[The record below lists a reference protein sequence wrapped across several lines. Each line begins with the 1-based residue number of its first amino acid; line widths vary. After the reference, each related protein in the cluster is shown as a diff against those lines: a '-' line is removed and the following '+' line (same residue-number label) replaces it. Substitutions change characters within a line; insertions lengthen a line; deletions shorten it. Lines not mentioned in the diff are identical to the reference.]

1 MLKAWQFATALT
13 AVAFLMMTAGASA
26 ARCCPF
32 CSAPSLTLAEQMAQA
47 DAAILVQWVG
57 GTKATDKSAGE
68 TVYEIR
74 QIVRNYKNELKV
86 GGRVTLPR
94 YRESKVGDLFLLV
107 GSKGVTIEWAS
118 PLEVTETSFN
128 YVAQAP
134 SPEVPTSRRLEY
146 YAKFLEYPDQM
157 ISNDAYGEFA
167 NAPYD
172 DITQLAEKLPR
183 EKIRGWITNKDTPA
197 TRMGLYGLLIGL
209 CGNDEDGKII
219 EEKILEETEDF
230 RLGIDG
236 LMSGYLLLTG
246 EKGLAVLDKHKLK
259 NRSVPFSETYA
270 AMQALRF
277 MWKYAEGR
285 IEKGRLRAS
294 MRILLDRPELA
305 DLVIAD
311 LARWKDWEVQ
321 DRLMALYI
329 QALASAPDEEGSA
342 EETPVKVVS
351 KDKTDETSTPSN
363 DDIVGEMWK
372 QIAGDQKLDTEVG
385 ESFNV
390 PSIKRAI
397 VRYMLVS
404 TKDVPDEATS
414 GENSVVPEHAKK
426 GQKYVDML
434 RKLDEKTVAQAERFF
449 LLD

>member
-1 MLKAWQFATALT
+1 MLNACKSSAAIATI
-13 AVAFLMMTAGASA
+13 AFLVTTVASSS
-26 ARCCPF
+26 ARSCPF

-47 DAAILVQWVG
+47 DAAVLVQWVG
-57 GTKATDKSAGE
+57 GKKATDKTAGE

-74 QIVRNYKNELKV
+74 QIVRNHKNELKV
-86 GGRVTLPR
+86 EGRVTLPR

-107 GSKGVTIEWAS
+107 GSKGTTIEWAS

-134 SPEVPTSRRLEY
+134 SPEMPTVKRLAY
-146 YAKFLEYPDQM
+146 YVKFLEYPDQM

-167 NAPYD
+167 NAPYA
-172 DITQLAEKLPR
+172 DITQLSEKLPR
-183 EKIRGWITNKDTPA
+183 EKIRGWITSKDTPA

-209 CGNDEDGKII
+209 SGTDEDAKTLRK
-219 EEKILEETEDF
+219 KILEKTEDF

-246 EKGLAVLDKHKLK
+246 EKGLSVLDEHKLK
-259 NRSVPFSETYA
+259 NRDVPFSETYA

-277 MWKYAEGR
+277 MWKYSEGR
-285 IEKGRLRAS
+285 IEKSRLRAS

-329 QALASAPDEEGSA
+329 QALASASEKETPA
-342 EETPVKVVS
+342 EETAS
-351 KDKTDETSTPSN
+351 KDKPEKTEDAPKKDVFQT
-363 DDIVGEMWK
+363 VWK
-372 QIAGDQKLDTEVG
+372 EAFGDQKWEKAGAQGDA
-385 ESFNV
+385 FNV

-404 TKDVPDEATS
+404 TKDVPDEVTS
-414 GENSVVPEHAKK
+414 GKETVLPDHAKK
-426 GQKYVDML
+426 GQKYVDIL

-449 LLD
+449 FLK

>member
-1 MLKAWQFATALT
+1 MIKAWKLSAAVTAM
-13 AVAFLMMTAGASA
+13 AFLMMTAGASA

-47 DAAILVQWVG
+47 DAAVLVQWVG
-57 GTKATDKSAGE
+57 GKKATDKSAGE

-74 QIVRNYKNELKV
+74 QIVRNHKNELKV
-86 GGRVTLPR
+86 EGRVTLPR

-107 GSKGVTIEWAS
+107 GSKGATIEWAS

-134 SPEVPTSRRLEY
+134 SPETPTAKRLAY
-146 YAKFLEYPDQM
+146 YVKFLEYPDQM

-167 NAPYD
+167 NAPYA

-183 EKIRGWITNKDTPA
+183 EKIRSWITNKDTPA

-209 CGNDEDGKII
+209 CGNDEDATILKG
-219 EEKILEETEDF
+219 KILEKTEDF

-246 EKGLAVLDKHKLK
+246 DKGMSVLDEHKLK
-259 NRSVPFSETYA
+259 NRDVPFSETYA

-277 MWKYAEGR
+277 MWKYSEGR
-285 IEKGRLRAS
+285 IEKDRLRAS

-311 LARWKDWEVQ
+311 LARWKDWDVQ

-329 QALASAPDEEGSA
+329 QALASAPKEEEAAEEGA
-342 EETPVKVVS
+342 S
-351 KDKTDETSTPSN
+351 KDEPKKTEDAPKE
-363 DDIVGEMWK
+363 DVFLAMWK
-372 QIAGDQKLDTEVG
+372 KAFGDRKWEGAGSQG

-414 GENSVVPEHAKK
+414 GENTVVPEHAKK
-426 GQKYVDML
+426 GRKYVDMI

-449 LLD
+449 FLK

>member
-1 MLKAWQFATALT
+1 MINAWKLSAAVMT
-13 AVAFLMMTAGASA
+13 VAFLMTTVGASA

-47 DAAILVQWVG
+47 DAAVLVQWVG
-57 GTKATDKSAGE
+57 GKKATDKSAGE

-74 QIVRNYKNELKV
+74 QIVRNHKNELKV
-86 GGRVTLPR
+86 GGRITLPR

-107 GSKGVTIEWAS
+107 GSKGATIEWAS

-134 SPEVPTSRRLEY
+134 SPEAPTAKRLAY
-146 YAKFLEYPDQM
+146 YVKFLEYPDQM

-167 NAPYD
+167 NAPYA

-183 EKIRGWITNKDTPA
+183 EKIRSWITNKDTPQ

-209 CGNDEDGKII
+209 CGNDEDAKILKG
-219 EEKILEETEDF
+219 KILEETEDF

-246 EKGLAVLDKHKLK
+246 EKGMSVLDEHKLK
-259 NRSVPFSETYA
+259 NRDVPFSETYA

-277 MWKYAEGR
+277 MWKYSEGR
-285 IEKGRLRAS
+285 IEKDRLRAS

-311 LARWKDWEVQ
+311 LARWKDWDVQ

-329 QALASAPDEEGSA
+329 QALASAPAEEESA
-342 EETPVKVVS
+342 EGEAS
-351 KDKTDETSTPSN
+351 KDEPKKTEDAPKEDVFQTA
-363 DDIVGEMWK
+363 WK
-372 QIAGDQKLDTEVG
+372 EAFGDRKWEGASSQG

-414 GENSVVPEHAKK
+414 GENTVVPEHAKQ
-426 GQKYVDML
+426 GRKYVDMI

-449 LLD
+449 FLK

>member
-1 MLKAWQFATALT
+1 MPKAWRLT
-13 AVAFLMMTAGASA
+13 AAVTTAAVLLTTLAASSA
-26 ARCCPF
+26 MSCPF

-47 DAAILVQWVG
+47 DAAVLVQWVE

-74 QIVRNYKNELKV
+74 QVVRNYKDELKA
-86 GGRVTLPR
+86 GGRITLPR

-107 GSKGVTIEWAS
+107 GSKGTTIEWAS

-134 SPEVPTSRRLEY
+134 SPEVPVTKRLEY
-146 YAKFLEYPDQM
+146 YVKFLEYPDQM

-167 NAPYD
+167 NAPYA

-183 EKIRGWITNKDTPA
+183 EKIRGWIIDPETPA

-209 CGNDEDGKII
+209 CGTDEDSKVL
-219 EEKILEETEDF
+219 EAKILETTEDF

-246 EKGLAVLDKHKLK
+246 EKGLSVLDEHKLQ
-259 NRSVPFSETYA
+259 NRDIPFSETYA

-285 IEKGRLRAS
+285 IEKARLRSS

-311 LARWKDWEVQ
+311 LARWKDWEIQ
-321 DRLMALYI
+321 DRLMTVYI
-329 QALASAPDEEGSA
+329 QALASAPAEKSESA
-342 EETPVKVVS
+342 EKGDPKETEGAS
-351 KDKTDETSTPSN
+351 SN
-363 DDIVGEMWK
+363 DVYQKIWASVTGGKKWEDPG
-372 QIAGDQKLDTEVG
+372 ARGDA
-385 ESFNV
+385 FNV
-390 PSIKRAI
+390 PSIRRAI

-404 TKDVPDEATS
+404 SKDLPDDAAS
-414 GENSVVPEHAKK
+414 GENAVVPEHVKK
-426 GQKYVDML
+426 GKKYLDML
-434 RKLDEKTVAQAERFF
+434 RQLDARTVAQAEKFYF
-449 LLD
+449 LD

>member
-1 MLKAWQFATALT
+1 MLKAWRFKVAVAIT
-13 AVAFLMMTAGASA
+13 AVFMTTLAASA

-47 DAAILVQWVG
+47 DAAVLVQWVG
-57 GTKATDKSAGE
+57 GKKATDKSAGE

-74 QIVRNYKNELKV
+74 QIVRNHKNELKV
-86 GGRVTLPR
+86 EDRVTLPR

-128 YVAQAP
+128 YVAQSP
-134 SPEVPTSRRLEY
+134 SPEVPVVKRLSY
-146 YAKFLEYPDQM
+146 YVKFLEYPDPM

-167 NAPYD
+167 NAPYA
-172 DITQLAEKLPR
+172 DITQLSDKLPR
-183 EKIRGWITNKDTPA
+183 EKIRGWITNPQTPQ

-209 CGNDEDGKII
+209 CGTDEDAKVL
-219 EEKILEETEDF
+219 EKKILEKTEDF

-236 LMSGYLLLTG
+236 LMSGYLLLQG
-246 EKGLAVLDKHKLK
+246 DKGLSVLDDNKLR
-259 NRSVPFSETYA
+259 NRDIPFSETYA

-277 MWKYAEGR
+277 MWRYAEGR
-285 IEKGRLRAS
+285 IEKPRLRAS

-321 DRLMALYI
+321 DRLMDIYVSSI
-329 QALASAPDEEGSA
+329 
-342 EETPVKVVS
+342 TKVVPP
-351 KDKTDETSTPSN
+351 TGAELPEDEQKE
-363 DDIVGEMWK
+363 IQK
-372 QIAGDQKLDTEVG
+372 QFQELKQKAGKLVDGKFPVTLDADTADA
-385 ESFNV
+385 FNV

-404 TKDVPDEATS
+404 SKDVPDDAAS
-414 GENSVVPEHAKK
+414 GKDSTVPKFVTK
-426 GQKYVDML
+426 GRSYVEIL
-434 RKLDEKTVAQAERFF
+434 RELDPKTVSQAERFF
-449 LLD
+449 FLK

>member
-1 MLKAWQFATALT
+1 MLKAWRFTIAAATA
-13 AVAFLMMTAGASA
+13 AVFMATLAAPA

-47 DAAILVQWVG
+47 DAAVLVQWVG
-57 GTKATDKSAGE
+57 GKKATDKSAGE

-74 QIVRNYKNELKV
+74 QIVRNHKNELKV
-86 GGRVTLPR
+86 EDRVTLPR

-134 SPEVPTSRRLEY
+134 SPEVPVAKRLSY
-146 YAKFLEYPDQM
+146 YVKFLEYPDPM

-167 NAPYD
+167 NAPYA
-172 DITQLAEKLPR
+172 DITQLADKLPR
-183 EKIRGWITNKDTPA
+183 EKIRGWITDPKTPQ

-209 CGNDEDGKII
+209 CGTDEDAKVL
-219 EEKILEETEDF
+219 EKKILEKTEDF

-236 LMSGYLLLTG
+236 LMSGFLLLQG
-246 EKGLAVLDKHKLK
+246 DKGLSVLDEHKLK
-259 NRSVPFSETYA
+259 NRDIPFSETYA

-277 MWKYAEGR
+277 MWRYAEGR
-285 IEKGRLRAS
+285 IEKSRLRAS

-311 LARWKDWEVQ
+311 LARWKDWEIQ
-321 DRLMALYI
+321 DRLMDIYI
-329 QALASAPDEEGSA
+329 SSITKTLPQTKDGQSEEEQKEFQKEFDELKKKASKLVDGKFPVTLDA
-342 EETPVKVVS
+342 ETA
-351 KDKTDETSTPSN
+351 D
-363 DDIVGEMWK
+363 
-372 QIAGDQKLDTEVG
+372 A
-385 ESFNV
+385 FNV

-397 VRYMLVS
+397 VRFMLVS
-404 TKDVPDEATS
+404 TKDLPEGEAS
-414 GENSVVPEHAKK
+414 GENSVAPEYVTK
-426 GQKYVDML
+426 GRSYVEIL
-434 RKLDEKTVAQAERFF
+434 RDLDPKTVSQAERFF
-449 LLD
+449 FLK

>member
-1 MLKAWQFATALT
+1 MINAWKLSAAVT
-13 AVAFLMMTAGASA
+13 AVAFLMTTAAASA

-47 DAAILVQWVG
+47 DAAVLVQWVG
-57 GTKATDKSAGE
+57 GKKATDKSAGE

-74 QIVRNYKNELKV
+74 QIVRNHKNELKV
-86 GGRVTLPR
+86 EDRITLPR

-134 SPEVPTSRRLEY
+134 SPEAPTAKRLAY
-146 YAKFLEYPDQM
+146 YVKFLEYPDQM

-167 NAPYD
+167 NAPYA

-183 EKIRGWITNKDTPA
+183 EKIRSWITNKDTPQ

-209 CGNDEDGKII
+209 CGNDEDATILKG
-219 EEKILEETEDF
+219 KILEKTEDF

-246 EKGLAVLDKHKLK
+246 EKGMSVLDEHKLK
-259 NRSVPFSETYA
+259 NRDVPFSETYA

-277 MWKYAEGR
+277 MWKYSEGR
-285 IEKGRLRAS
+285 IEKSRLRAS

-329 QALASAPDEEGSA
+329 QALASAPEEEESA
-342 EETPVKVVS
+342 EGEVS
-351 KDKTDETSTPSN
+351 KDEPKKTEDAPKE
-363 DDIVGEMWK
+363 DVFQAMWK
-372 QIAGDQKLDTEVG
+372 EAFGDRKWEGAGSQG

-414 GENSVVPEHAKK
+414 GENSVMPEHSKK
-426 GQKYVDML
+426 GQKYVDMI

-449 LLD
+449 FLK

>member
-1 MLKAWQFATALT
+1 MLKAWRFTT
-13 AVAFLMMTAGASA
+13 AVATAA
-26 ARCCPF
+26 ALLTALVTSPALSCPF

-47 DAAILVQWVG
+47 DAAVLVQWVG

-74 QIVRNYKNELKV
+74 QIVRNHKNELKV
-86 GGRVTLPR
+86 EGRLTLPR

-107 GSKGVTIEWAS
+107 GSKGTTIEWAS

-134 SPEVPTSRRLEY
+134 SPETPASKRLEY
-146 YAKFLEYPDQM
+146 YVKFLEYPDQM

-167 NAPYD
+167 NAPYA
-172 DITQLAEKLPR
+172 DITQLADKLPR
-183 EKIRGWITNKDTPA
+183 EKIRGWITNPETPA

-209 CGNDEDGKII
+209 CGNDEDAKVLEG
-219 EEKILEETEDF
+219 KILEQTEDF

-236 LMSGYLLLTG
+236 LMSGYLLLKG
-246 EKGLAVLDKHKLK
+246 EKGLSVLDEHKLQ
-259 NRSVPFSETYA
+259 NRDIPFSETYA

-285 IEKGRLRAS
+285 IEKSRLRAS

-311 LARWKDWEVQ
+311 LARWKDWEIQ
-321 DRLMALYI
+321 DRLMGIYI
-329 QALASAPDEEGSA
+329 QALASVPAEKNESDSTEKGTPKETDSASNADVFQKIWESVTGGQKWEGTGS
-342 EETPVKVVS
+342 S
-351 KDKTDETSTPSN
+351 
-363 DDIVGEMWK
+363 
-372 QIAGDQKLDTEVG
+372 GD
-385 ESFNV
+385 SFNV
-390 PSIKRAI
+390 PSIRRAI

-404 TKDVPDEATS
+404 SKDLPEDAAS
-414 GENSVVPEHAKK
+414 GEDAIVPPHVEK
-426 GQKYVDML
+426 GRKYVEML
-434 RKLDEKTVAQAERFF
+434 RKLDSKTVAQAEKFYF
-449 LLD
+449 LD

>member
-1 MLKAWQFATALT
+1 MLQAWKFSAAIT
-13 AVAFLMMTAGASA
+13 AVAFLMTTAAASA

-47 DAAILVQWVG
+47 DAAVLVQWVG
-57 GTKATDKSAGE
+57 GKKATDKTAGE

-74 QIVRNYKNELKV
+74 QIVRNHKNELKLE
-86 GGRVTLPR
+86 GRVTLPR

-107 GSKGVTIEWAS
+107 GSKGTTIEWAS

-134 SPEVPTSRRLEY
+134 SPEVPTTKRLAY
-146 YAKFLEYPDQM
+146 YVKFLEYPDQM

-167 NAPYD
+167 NAPYA
-172 DITQLAEKLPR
+172 DITQLADSLPR
-183 EKIRGWITNKDTPA
+183 EKVRGWITNKDTPA
-197 TRMGLYGLLIGL
+197 TRMGLYGLLVGL
-209 CGNDEDGKII
+209 CGNQDDA
-219 EEKILEETEDF
+219 KILEKKILEKTEDF

-246 EKGLAVLDKHKLK
+246 DKGLSVLDEHKLK
-259 NRSVPFSETYA
+259 NRDVPFSETYA

-277 MWKYAEGR
+277 MWKSSEGR
-285 IEKGRLRAS
+285 IEKSRLRAS

-311 LARWKDWEVQ
+311 LARWKDWEIQ
-321 DRLMALYI
+321 DRLMELYVL
-329 QALASAPDEEGSA
+329 ALASDSDDKSDDEADDKGNDEADDRAADLQKALECIAARDPKMKVDVA
-342 EETPVKVVS
+342 EP
-351 KDKTDETSTPSN
+351 
-363 DDIVGEMWK
+363 
-372 QIAGDQKLDTEVG
+372 
-385 ESFNV
+385 FNV

-397 VRYMLVS
+397 IRYMLVS

-414 GENSVVPEHAKK
+414 GEDSVIPEHATK
-426 GQKYVDML
+426 GKKYVDVL
-434 RKLDEKTVAQAERFF
+434 RQLDPKTVAQAERFF
-449 LLD
+449 FLK

>member
-13 AVAFLMMTAGASA
+13 TVAFLMTTAGASV

-47 DAAILVQWVG
+47 DAAVLVQWVG
-57 GTKATDKSAGE
+57 GKKATDKSAGE

-86 GGRVTLPR
+86 EGRITLPR

-134 SPEVPTSRRLEY
+134 SPETPTAKRLEY
-146 YAKFLEYPDQM
+146 YVKFLEYPYQM

-167 NAPYD
+167 NAPYA

-183 EKIRGWITNKDTPA
+183 EKIRGWIVNKDTPQ

-209 CGNDEDGKII
+209 CGNDEDAKVLKA
-219 EEKILEETEDF
+219 KILEETEDF

-246 EKGLAVLDKHKLK
+246 EQGMAVLDEHKLK
-259 NRSVPFSETYA
+259 NRDVPFSETYA

-285 IEKGRLRAS
+285 IEPGRVRAS

-311 LARWKDWEVQ
+311 LARWKDWQVQ

-329 QALASAPDEEGSA
+329 QALASAPDEEA
-342 EETPVKVVS
+342 PTEEAGEKVAS
-351 KDKTDETSTPSN
+351 KDKPGETGKPSRR
-363 DDIVGEMWK
+363 DVFGEMWK
-372 QIAGDQKLDTEVG
+372 QIVGDQKLDTASG
-385 ESFNV
+385 DPFNV
-390 PSIKRAI
+390 TSIKRAI

-404 TKDVPDEATS
+404 TKDVPDEAAS
-414 GENSVVPEHAKK
+414 GENSVMPEHVKK

-449 LLD
+449 ILD

>member
-1 MLKAWQFATALT
+1 MINAWKLSAAVMT
-13 AVAFLMMTAGASA
+13 VAFLMTTVGASA

-47 DAAILVQWVG
+47 DAAVLVQWVG
-57 GTKATDKSAGE
+57 GKKATDKSAGE

-74 QIVRNYKNELKV
+74 QIVRNHKNELKV

-134 SPEVPTSRRLEY
+134 SPETPTAKRLAY
-146 YAKFLEYPDQM
+146 YVKFLEYPDQM

-167 NAPYD
+167 NAPYA

-183 EKIRGWITNKDTPA
+183 EKIRSWITNKDTPQ

-209 CGNDEDGKII
+209 CGNDEDA
-219 EEKILEETEDF
+219 KILEGKILEKTEDF

-246 EKGLAVLDKHKLK
+246 EKGMSVLDEHKLK
-259 NRSVPFSETYA
+259 NRDVPFSETYA

-277 MWKYAEGR
+277 MWKYSEGR
-285 IEKGRLRAS
+285 IEKDRLRAS

-329 QALASAPDEEGSA
+329 QALAAAPEKEEPT
-342 EETPVKVVS
+342 ENETS
-351 KDKTDETSTPSN
+351 KDEPKNPKDTKQDA
-363 DDIVGEMWK
+363 IFREMWVK
-372 QIAGDQKLDTEVG
+372 AFGEKEWVGAGSQG
-385 ESFNV
+385 ESFGV

-414 GENSVVPEHAKK
+414 GEESVLPEHAKK

-449 LLD
+449 FLK

>member
-1 MLKAWQFATALT
+1 MRKTWKFTTAAAAALL
-13 AVAFLMMTAGASA
+13 LMTTLA
-26 ARCCPF
+26 APDARSCPF

-47 DAAILVQWVG
+47 DAAVLVQWVG
-57 GTKATDKSAGE
+57 GKKATDKTAGE
-68 TVYEIR
+68 TVYQIR
-74 QIVRNYKNELKV
+74 RIVRNYKNQLKV
-86 GGRVTLPR
+86 DDRITLPR

-107 GSKGVTIEWAS
+107 GSKGTTIEWAS

-134 SPEVPTSRRLEY
+134 SPEVPTSKRLAY
-146 YAKFLEYPDQM
+146 YVKFLEYPDQM
-157 ISNDAYGEFA
+157 IANDAYGEFA
-167 NAPYD
+167 NAPYA
-172 DITQLAEKLPR
+172 DITQLADDLPR

-209 CGNDEDGKII
+209 CGTDEDAQII
-219 EEKILEETEDF
+219 EKKILEKTEDF

-246 EKGLAVLDKHKLK
+246 DKGLSVLDEHKLR
-259 NRSVPFSETYA
+259 NRDVPFSETYA

-285 IEKGRLRAS
+285 IEKSRLRAS

-311 LARWKDWEVQ
+311 LARWKDWEIQ
-321 DRLMALYI
+321 DRLMAIYV
-329 QALASAPDEEGSA
+329 QALASGQSES
-342 EETPVKVVS
+342 S
-351 KDKTDETSTPSN
+351 STADDQEKSESSN
-363 DDIVGEMWK
+363 LDQLYQEAWK
-372 QIAGDQKLDTEVG
+372 QATGGQEWKGAGEDGDA
-385 ESFNV
+385 FNV
-390 PSIKRAI
+390 PSIRRAI

-404 TKDVPDEATS
+404 TKDAPDEAAS
-414 GENSVVPEHAKK
+414 GENSTTPEHVEK
-426 GQKYVDML
+426 GRKYLDML
-434 RKLDEKTVAQAERFF
+434 RKLDARTVAQAEKFY

>member
-1 MLKAWQFATALT
+1 MINAWKLSAAVT
-13 AVAFLMMTAGASA
+13 AVAFLMTTAGASA

-47 DAAILVQWVG
+47 DAAVLVQWVG
-57 GTKATDKSAGE
+57 GKKATDKTAGE
-68 TVYEIR
+68 TVYQIK
-74 QIVRNYKNELKV
+74 QIVRNHKNELKV
-86 GGRVTLPR
+86 DGKVTLPR

-107 GSKGVTIEWAS
+107 GSKGTTIEWAS

-134 SPEVPTSRRLEY
+134 SPEAPTTKRLEY
-146 YAKFLEYPDQM
+146 YVKFLEYPDQM

-167 NAPYD
+167 NAPYA
-172 DITQLAEKLPR
+172 DITQLADSLPR

-209 CGNDEDGKII
+209 CGNADDAKTI
-219 EEKILEETEDF
+219 ERKILEKTEDF

-246 EKGLAVLDKHKLK
+246 DKGLSVLDEHKLK
-259 NRSVPFSETYA
+259 NRDVPFSETYA

-277 MWKYAEGR
+277 MWKYSEGR
-285 IEKGRLRAS
+285 IEKSRLRAS

-329 QALASAPDEEGSA
+329 QALASAPEEEEATEEAASEDKA
-342 EETPVKVVS
+342 EKT
-351 KDKTDETSTPSN
+351 KDAPRKDVFQTAWKEAFGN
-363 DDIVGEMWK
+363 QKWEGAGKHGE
-372 QIAGDQKLDTEVG
+372 A
-385 ESFNV
+385 FNV

-414 GENSVVPEHAKK
+414 GKESVLPDHAKK

-449 LLD
+449 FLK

>member
-1 MLKAWQFATALT
+1 MLQAFRFTT
-13 AVAFLMMTAGASA
+13 AVTTVAVLMTTLAVPSA
-26 ARCCPF
+26 MSCPF

-47 DAAILVQWVG
+47 DAAVLVQWVG
-57 GTKATDKSAGE
+57 GTKATDTSAGE

-74 QIVRNYKNELKV
+74 QIVRNHKNELKV
-86 GGRVTLPR
+86 KGRVTLPR

-134 SPEVPTSRRLEY
+134 SPEVPVAKRLEY
-146 YAKFLEYPDQM
+146 YVKFLEYPDQM

-167 NAPYD
+167 NAPYN
-172 DITQLAEKLPR
+172 DITQLSDKLPR
-183 EKIRGWITNKDTPA
+183 EKIRTWITSKDTPA
-197 TRMGLYGLLIGL
+197 TRIGLYGLLIGL
-209 CGNDEDGKII
+209 CGTDEDSKVL
-219 EEKILEETEDF
+219 EQKILEKTEDF

-246 EKGLAVLDKHKLK
+246 DKGLSVLDEQKLA
-259 NRSVPFSETYA
+259 NRDVPFSETYA

-277 MWKYAEGR
+277 MWKYADGR
-285 IEKGRLRAS
+285 IEKSRLRAS

-311 LARWKDWEVQ
+311 LARWKDWEIQ
-321 DRLMALYI
+321 DRLMGLYI
-329 QALASAPDEEGSA
+329 QALASAPAD
-342 EETPVKVVS
+342 T
-351 KDKTDETSTPSN
+351 ETSDKDPKESKTAST
-363 DDIVGEMWK
+363 DIYEKMWK
-372 QIAGDQKLDTEVG
+372 EVFANQKWEGAGAQG

-404 TKDVPDEATS
+404 TKDLPEDAAS
-414 GENSVVPEHAKK
+414 GKESAVPEHVTK
-426 GQKYVDML
+426 GGKYIDML

-449 LLD
+449 LLP

>member
-1 MLKAWQFATALT
+1 MLKAWKFLAAIT
-13 AVAFLMMTAGASA
+13 AVAFLMTTAAASA
-26 ARCCPF
+26 ARSCPF

-47 DAAILVQWVG
+47 DAAVLVQWVG
-57 GTKATDKSAGE
+57 GKKATDKTAGE

-74 QIVRNYKNELKV
+74 QIVRNHKNELKV
-86 GGRVTLPR
+86 EGRVTLPR

-107 GSKGVTIEWAS
+107 GSKGTTIEWAS

-134 SPEVPTSRRLEY
+134 SPEVPMSKRLAY
-146 YAKFLEYPDQM
+146 YVKFLEYPDQM

-167 NAPYD
+167 NAPYA
-172 DITQLAEKLPR
+172 DITQLSEKLPR
-183 EKIRGWITNKDTPA
+183 EKVRGWITNKETPA

-209 CGNDEDGKII
+209 CGNQDDSKVLEK
-219 EEKILEETEDF
+219 KILEKTEDF

-246 EKGLAVLDKHKLK
+246 DKGLSVLDEHKLK
-259 NRSVPFSETYA
+259 NRDVPFSETYA

-277 MWKYAEGR
+277 MWKYSEGR
-285 IEKGRLRAS
+285 IEKSRLRAS

-311 LARWKDWEVQ
+311 LARWKDWEIQ
-321 DRLMALYI
+321 DRLMELYVL
-329 QALASAPDEEGSA
+329 ALASD
-342 EETPVKVVS
+342 
-351 KDKTDETSTPSN
+351 SN
-363 DDIVGEMWK
+363 DKGDDEADDKGNNEADDRAADLQK
-372 QIAGDQKLDTEVG
+372 ALECIAARDPKMKVDVAEP
-385 ESFNV
+385 FNV

-397 VRYMLVS
+397 IRYMLVS

-414 GENSVVPEHAKK
+414 GEDSVIPEHATK
-426 GQKYVDML
+426 GKKYVDVL
-434 RKLDEKTVAQAERFF
+434 RQLDPKTVAQAERFF
-449 LLD
+449 FLK

>member
-1 MLKAWQFATALT
+1 MLNAWRMTTAITTAAVLLT
-13 AVAFLMMTAGASA
+13 TLAASPA
-26 ARCCPF
+26 MSCPF

-47 DAAILVQWVG
+47 DAAVLVQWVG
-57 GTKATDKSAGE
+57 GKKATDKSAGE

-74 QIVRNYKNELKV
+74 QIVRNHKNELKV
-86 GGRVTLPR
+86 EDRVTLPR

-107 GSKGVTIEWAS
+107 GSKGTTIEWAS

-134 SPEVPTSRRLEY
+134 SPEVPTAKRLAY
-146 YAKFLEYPDQM
+146 YVKFLEYPDQM
-157 ISNDAYGEFA
+157 IANDAYGEFA
-167 NAPYD
+167 NAPYA
-172 DITQLAEKLPR
+172 DITQLSDDLPR

-209 CGNDEDGKII
+209 CGTSDDVNVLEA
-219 EEKILEETEDF
+219 KILEKTEDF

-246 EKGLAVLDKHKLK
+246 DKGMSVLDEHKLK
-259 NRSVPFSETYA
+259 NRDVPFSETYA

-285 IEKGRLRAS
+285 IEKPRLRAS

-311 LARWKDWEVQ
+311 LARWKDWEIR
-321 DRLMALYI
+321 DRLMSLYI
-329 QALASAPDEEGSA
+329 QALASAPEPNTDAATEGTAEKTEPSEES
-342 EETPVKVVS
+342 ET
-351 KDKTDETSTPSN
+351 
-363 DDIVGEMWK
+363 
-372 QIAGDQKLDTEVG
+372 IAKLWTEVTGKPWDKVDSSAG
-385 ESFNV
+385 EPYNV

-397 VRYMLVS
+397 VRYMLVCS
-404 TKDVPDEATS
+404 KDLPEEATS
-414 GENSVVPEHAKK
+414 GKDTRVPEHVEE
-426 GQKYVDML
+426 GRRYVGML
-434 RKLDEKTVAQAERFF
+434 RKLDAKTVSQAERFF
-449 LLD
+449 FLK

>member
-1 MLKAWQFATALT
+1 MINAWKLSAAVMT
-13 AVAFLMMTAGASA
+13 VAFLMTTAGASA

-57 GTKATDKSAGE
+57 GKKATEKSAGE

-134 SPEVPTSRRLEY
+134 SPEVPTAQRLEY

-209 CGNDEDGKII
+209 CGNDEDGRIL
-219 EEKILEETEDF
+219 EAKILEETEDF

-246 EKGLAVLDKHKLK
+246 EKGMAVLDEHKLK

-285 IEKGRLRAS
+285 IEKSRLRAS

-329 QALASAPDEEGSA
+329 QALASAPDEGVPA
-342 EETPVKVVS
+342 EETTGEVVA
-351 KDKTDETSTPSN
+351 KDKPDETSPPSN
-363 DDIVGEMWK
+363 GDIFGEMWK
-372 QIAGDQKLDTEVG
+372 RIAGDQKLDTAVG

-414 GENSVVPEHAKK
+414 GQESVAPEHAVK

>member
-13 AVAFLMMTAGASA
+13 TVAFLMTTAGASV

-47 DAAILVQWVG
+47 DAAVLVQWVG
-57 GTKATDKSAGE
+57 GKKATDKSAGE

-86 GGRVTLPR
+86 EGRITLPR

-134 SPEVPTSRRLEY
+134 SPETPTAKRLEY
-146 YAKFLEYPDQM
+146 YVKFLEYPDQM

-167 NAPYD
+167 NAPYA

-183 EKIRGWITNKDTPA
+183 EKIRGWIVNKDTPQ

-209 CGNDEDGKII
+209 CGNDEDAKVLKA
-219 EEKILEETEDF
+219 KILEETEDF

-246 EKGLAVLDKHKLK
+246 EQGMAVLDEHKLK
-259 NRSVPFSETYA
+259 NRDVPFSETYA

-285 IEKGRLRAS
+285 IDSGRLRSS

-329 QALASAPDEEGSA
+329 QALASAPDEA
-342 EETPVKVVS
+342 AS
-351 KDKTDETSTPSN
+351 KDNPDKTVKPSSS
-363 DDIVGEMWK
+363 DLYSEMWK
-372 QIAGDQKLDTEVG
+372 SIAGDQKLDAAVG

-414 GENSVVPEHAKK
+414 GEESALPEHATKGKK
-426 GQKYVDML
+426 YIGML

-449 LLD
+449 ILD

>member
-1 MLKAWQFATALT
+1 MINAWKLSAAVT
-13 AVAFLMMTAGASA
+13 AVAFLMTTAGASA

-47 DAAILVQWVG
+47 DAAVLVQWVG
-57 GTKATDKSAGE
+57 GKKATDKTAGE

-74 QIVRNYKNELKV
+74 QIVRNHKNELKV
-86 GGRVTLPR
+86 EGRVTLPR

-107 GSKGVTIEWAS
+107 GSKGTTIEWAS

-134 SPEVPTSRRLEY
+134 YPEMPTVKRLEY
-146 YAKFLEYPDQM
+146 YVKFLEYPDQM

-167 NAPYD
+167 NAPYA
-172 DITQLAEKLPR
+172 DITQLSEKLPR
-183 EKIRGWITNKDTPA
+183 EKIRGWIINKDTPA

-209 CGNDEDGKII
+209 SGTDEDAKILSK
-219 EEKILEETEDF
+219 KILEKTEDF

-246 EKGLAVLDKHKLK
+246 EKGLSVLDEHKLK
-259 NRSVPFSETYA
+259 NRDVPFSETYA

-277 MWKYAEGR
+277 MWKYSEGR
-285 IEKGRLRAS
+285 IEKSRLRAS

-329 QALASAPDEEGSA
+329 QALASTPEEEA
-342 EETPVKVVS
+342 TEDAAS
-351 KDKTDETSTPSN
+351 KDKSEKTEDAPKKDVFQTA
-363 DDIVGEMWK
+363 WK
-372 QIAGDQKLDTEVG
+372 EAFGDQKWEGAGSQGDA
-385 ESFNV
+385 FNV

-414 GENSVVPEHAKK
+414 GKESVLPAHAKK

-449 LLD
+449 FLK

>member
-1 MLKAWQFATALT
+1 MVNAWKLSAAIT
-13 AVAFLMMTAGASA
+13 AVAFLMTTAAASA

-47 DAAILVQWVG
+47 DAAVLVQWVG
-57 GTKATDKSAGE
+57 GKKATDKTAGE
-68 TVYEIR
+68 TVYQIK
-74 QIVRNYKNELKV
+74 QIVRNHKNELKV
-86 GGRVTLPR
+86 EDKVTLPR

-107 GSKGVTIEWAS
+107 GSKGTTIEWAS

-134 SPEVPTSRRLEY
+134 SPEVPTTKRLAY
-146 YAKFLEYPDQM
+146 YVKFLEYPDQM
-157 ISNDAYGEFA
+157 IANDAYGEFA
-167 NAPYD
+167 NAPYA
-172 DITQLAEKLPR
+172 DITQLADELPR
-183 EKIRGWITNKDTPA
+183 EKIRGWIVNKDTPA

-209 CGNDEDGKII
+209 CGNDDDAKII
-219 EEKILEETEDF
+219 KEKILEKTEDF

-246 EKGLAVLDKHKLK
+246 DKGLAVLDENKLN
-259 NRSVPFSETYA
+259 NRDVPFSETYA

-285 IEKGRLRAS
+285 IEKPRLRTS

-311 LARWKDWEVQ
+311 LARWKDWEIQ
-321 DRLMALYI
+321 DQLMTLYI
-329 QALASAPDEEGSA
+329 QALASVPA
-342 EETPVKVVS
+342 EEESS
-351 KDKTDETSTPSN
+351 KDTERSELDAVYKKMWAEVTGGKKWGGAGKH
-363 DDIVGEMWK
+363 GE
-372 QIAGDQKLDTEVG
+372 A
-385 ESFNV
+385 FNV

-414 GENSVVPEHAKK
+414 GENSALPEHASK
-426 GQKYVDML
+426 GKKYVDML

-449 LLD
+449 FLK

>member
-1 MLKAWQFATALT
+1 MLQAWKFSAAVA
-13 AVAFLMMTAGASA
+13 AVAFLMTTVAASA

-47 DAAILVQWVG
+47 DAAVLVQWVG
-57 GTKATDKSAGE
+57 GKKATDKTAGE

-74 QIVRNYKNELKV
+74 QIVRNHKDELKV
-86 GGRVTLPR
+86 EGRVTLPR

-107 GSKGVTIEWAS
+107 GSKGTTIEWAS

-128 YVAQAP
+128 YVAQSP
-134 SPEVPTSRRLEY
+134 SPEVPTVKRLAY

-167 NAPYD
+167 NAPYA
-172 DITQLAEKLPR
+172 DITQLSEKLPR
-183 EKIRGWITNKDTPA
+183 EKVRGWITNKETPA

-209 CGNDEDGKII
+209 CGNDEDS
-219 EEKILEETEDF
+219 KILEKTILEKTEDF

-246 EKGLAVLDKHKLK
+246 DKGLSVLDEHKLK
-259 NRSVPFSETYA
+259 NRDVPFSETYA

-277 MWKYAEGR
+277 MWKYSEGR
-285 IEKGRLRAS
+285 IEKSRLRAS

-329 QALASAPDEEGSA
+329 QALASAPAKEEPANDAPTAEVASKGSPEKTNDVYQA
-342 EETPVKVVS
+342 MWNEAFG
-351 KDKTDETSTPSN
+351 DKKWE
-363 DDIVGEMWK
+363 G
-372 QIAGDQKLDTEVG
+372 AGSQGDA
-385 ESFNV
+385 FNV

-414 GENSVVPEHAKK
+414 GEDSVTPEHATK
-426 GQKYVDML
+426 GKKYVDML

-449 LLD
+449 FLK